1 MMNKNTIRPVVVE
14 VVQPYTAT
22 LWASIRAWLY
32 FYNEEG
38 KECGHPIP
46 FNSVEAAER
55 FGKERA
61 DRHNSKLA
69 VA

>member
-1 MMNKNTIRPVVVE
+1 MIKNIIRPVVVKVE
-14 VVQPYTAT
+14 PPYTAT
-22 LWASIRAWLY
+22 LWKSIQAWLY

-46 FNSVEAAER
+46 FNSVESAER

-61 DRHNSKLA
+61 NQHNSKMA